1 MKYYLYY
8 QVKECRVQKLLL
20 NKLFKEV
27 PLLGMKFSSKI
38 SSIVITLIVLFLSG
52 QSYSNILE
60 ISTPAEFV
68 VIYDHEVDKILY
80 EKNGDKIMKPAS
92 MAKVMTAYIV
102 FDRIKDKKLQMSDT
116 FVVSNKA
123 WRMGGSR
130 SFLELNSNVSIS
142 DLLSGLIVQSGND
155 AAVVIA
161 EGISGDEEA
170 FAREMNRYAKL
181 LGMNNTYFTNSTGW
195 PHPDLKTTSNDLI
208 ILTKNLIKNFPKLYK
223 LFNEKTF
230 KYNNI
235 KQSNRNPLLY
245 TINGA
250 DGLKTGHTNESGYGL
265 IGSVK
270 RNERRVTIIINGMN
284 SKTKR
289 TFESKRLFDIVFR
302 ETTLLSLFEEKK
314 SLAIANVWLGKS
326 SNVNLIAEKSIKKII
341 SPLEFNKTQIKIEWY
356 DPISAPIKKGDRVGD
371 IFVSMPGRN
380 TIKEYLVSSE
390 NIEKLPSL
398 LRIKSILKFLLY
410 GDIIAE

>member
-1 MKYYLYY
+1 MRNIKVLY
-8 QVKECRVQKLLL
+8 K
-20 NKLFKEV
+20 
-27 PLLGMKFSSKI
+27 P
-38 SSIVITLIVLFLSG
+38 SSIFLTLIIIFFSNPLF
-52 QSYSNILE
+52 SNALDIT
-60 ISTPAEFV
+60 TPAKHV
-68 VIYDHEVDKILY
+68 VIYDHEVDQILY
-80 EKNGDKIMKPAS
+80 EKNGDEIMKPAS

-102 FDRIKDKKLQMSDT
+102 FDRIKDRGLQMSDT
-116 FVVSNKA
+116 FVVSDKA

-142 DLLSGLIVQSGND
+142 DLLLGLIVQSGND

-181 LGMNNTYFTNSTGW
+181 LGMKNTYFTNSTGW
-195 PHPDLKTTSNDLI
+195 PHPDLKTTSKDLI
-208 ILTKNLIKNFPKLYK
+208 ILTKNLIKNFPKLYT

-245 TINGA
+245 SVNGA

-265 IGSVK
+265 IGSVE
-270 RNERRVTIIINGMN
+270 RNNRRVTIIINGIN
-284 SKTKR
+284 SKNNR

-302 ETTLLSLFEEKK
+302 ETTLLSLFENKK
-314 SLAIANVWLGKS
+314 SLANANVWLGKLS
-326 SNVNLIAEKSIKKII
+326 QINLIAENSIKKII
-341 SPLEFNKTQIKIEWY
+341 SPLEFNKTKIKIEWN
-356 DPISAPIKKGDRVGD
+356 DPIPAPIKKGDRVGK
-371 IFVSMPGRN
+371 IFVSMPGRDLI
-380 TIKEYLVSSE
+380 TEHLISSE
-390 NIEKLPSL
+390 NVEKLPSL

-410 GDIIAE
+410 GDIIAQ